1 MGADCKSVA
10 KATQVRILHLP
21 PQVRAYFSRMPFG
34 VDRSVVIRAEHLFG
48 PDYARA
54 LVDRDL
60 TTIEE
65 LVAVTPTKL
74 RSEVRR
80 AAGRIAEL
88 GGWIAQDSGDPVK
101 AEQLTRRAED
111 HVRSADP
118 ALRAMV
124 SMRRSNILLASDP
137 RLAVELAAD
146 AAQLI
151 EGRSVGRLAVSV
163 ARQRALAAIADRDRA
178 RFVAHA
184 AHALDIAPTEPV
196 ADDHAVYANSAY
208 VAAEVASG
216 FIAINQPAKAL
227 DLLLG
232 HHHGWPAGQRRD
244 HAVASTRLL
253 RTFIVLGD
261 YRAALGHMDVA
272 VRGYLAAPS
281 DRARR
286 ELRVCRRIIRDR
298 ARADQHFP
306 LRTLRRRIE
315 ATLQGDTEP

>member
-244 HAVASTRLL
+244 HAVASLDCSVPSSFWAITVRLWATWML
-253 RTFIVLGD
+253 PCEAISPRRPIEH
-261 YRAALGHMDVA
+261 AANCVS
-272 VRGYLAAPS
+272 AAGS
-281 DRARR
+281 
-286 ELRVCRRIIRDR
+286 
-298 ARADQHFP
+298 F
-306 LRTLRRRIE
+306 
-315 ATLQGDTEP
+315 ATGPGQTS